1 MQIKNVINLSKCII
15 VLMLLSGCGPTLF
28 SVGVVDVTTGDVVV
42 NGRPLH
48 NNNSTYTTNFTLH
61 YSEEENL
68 VMRILQLCGIII
80 QKPGLVEVAMTDK
93 AQTKQSQND

>member
-42 NGRPLH
+42 NG
-48 NNNSTYTTNFTLH
+48 
-61 YSEEENL
+61 
-68 VMRILQLCGIII
+68 VKKKII
-80 QKPGLVEVAMTDK
+80 D
-93 AQTKQSQND
+93 